1 MGFGDV
7 RLAFI
12 LGLFLGWLDPY
23 PYGHVFLGLFL
34 GFALGSV
41 VGLALMA
48 LRLRTRK
55 DHIPFGPFLAGG
67 TVLAIFVGSPA
78 PHRLLRAA
86 ETRAAT
92 QVCCLC

>member
-23 PYGHVFLGLFL
+23 PFGHVFLGLFL

-48 LRLRTRK
+48 LRLRSRK

-67 TVLAIFVGSPA
+67 TVLAIFVGSPVLTA
-78 PHRLLRAA
+78 YFGR
-86 ETRAAT
+86 
-92 QVCCLC
+92 